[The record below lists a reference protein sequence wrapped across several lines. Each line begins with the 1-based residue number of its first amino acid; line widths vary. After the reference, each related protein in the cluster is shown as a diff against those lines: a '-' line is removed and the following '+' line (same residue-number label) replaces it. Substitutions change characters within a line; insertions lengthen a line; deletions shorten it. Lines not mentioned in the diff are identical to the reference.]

1 MEKKRNDLINN
12 FYIMI
17 YVCVYMEEMDYE
29 KSYLMFKFQVFFAVH
44 SEQIELNR
52 KKIEW
57 KYDFYQFFS
66 VVVSH
71 LQVN

>member
-1 MEKKRNDLINN
+1 
-12 FYIMI
+12 MI
-17 YVCVYMEEMDYE
+17 YVCVGIWRKWIM
-29 KSYLMFKFQVFFAVH
+29 KNRISFNVQISSFFAVH

-57 KYDFYQFFS
+57 KNDFYQFFS